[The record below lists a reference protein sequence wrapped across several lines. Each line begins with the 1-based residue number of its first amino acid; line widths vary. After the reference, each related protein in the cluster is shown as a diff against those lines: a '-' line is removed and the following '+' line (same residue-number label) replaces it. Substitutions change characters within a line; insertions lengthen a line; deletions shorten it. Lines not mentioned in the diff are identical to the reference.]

1 MSTNRRDFIKNSL
14 VTGLFTAGVG
24 FGPLIKK
31 GYATPAKKVEFGTC
45 KSVKVT
51 CISETAWFDPAIM
64 LHDIQSTGGAMV
76 SSYAHPWTQSNI
88 GGYAAL
94 IEVEQLDGTMHNI
107 LMDACWTQ
115 EWADYSFHKVGVDKM
130 LEDKKIDI
138 LVITHEHHDH
148 YWGLKSV
155 LKRYEDIPIIFPN
168 TFYPE
173 GKLLMDGKYKNDIA
187 MVENDIPAKGE
198 RIELGPDQPYKLFD
212 GVLVKMYDLPIMN
225 RVRGE
230 QNLYFNIK
238 DKGILCVSGC
248 CHMGILNMLKWAQRN
263 IEGFKP
269 YAAYGGLHI
278 AAFENWDPKFVDI
291 IRGVKRMGLEK
302 LACNHCAGWVWAQK
316 AHDMGL
322 PIVLGSDKYKEYKR
336 LPVTGEG
343 AKENVFMRNGDVHL
357 FSA

>member
-1 MSTNRRDFIKNSL
+1 MTSKRRDFLKGAL
-14 VTGLFTAGVG
+14 VTSLFTAGGG

-31 GYATPAKKVEFGTC
+31 GYAARAPKVEFGMC

-64 LHDIQSTGGAMV
+64 LKDIQDTGGAMV

-94 IEVEQLDGTMHNI
+94 IEVEQLDGTVHNI
-107 LMDACWTQ
+107 LMDTCWTQ
-115 EWADYSFHKVGVDKM
+115 SWADYSFHKVGVDKM
-130 LEDKKIDI
+130 LEDKRIDV

-155 LKRYEDIPIIFPN
+155 LKRYQDIPIVFPN

-173 GKLLMDGKYKNDIA
+173 GKALMEGKYKNDIA
-187 MVENDIPAKGE
+187 MVENDIPATGE
-198 RIELGPDQPYKLFD
+198 RLELGPDKPFKLYD
-212 GVLVKMYDLPIMN
+212 GVLVKMYDIPIMN

-248 CHMGILNMLKWAQRN
+248 CHMGIMNMLKWAQRN

-269 YAAYGGLHI
+269 YAVYGGLHI
-278 AAFENWDPKFVDI
+278 AAFENWDPKFDDI
-291 IRGVKRMGLEK
+291 IRGVKNMKLEE
-302 LACNHCAGWVWAQK
+302 LACNHCAGWIWAQK
-316 AHDMGL
+316 AHAQGL
-322 PIVLGSDKYKEYKR
+322 PIVLGSDKYKEYER
-336 LPVTGEG
+336 LPVVGEG
-343 AKENVFMRNGDVHL
+343 AKDNVFMRNGDVHL

>member
-1 MSTNRRDFIKNSL
+1 MSITRRDFLKGAGI
-14 VTGLFTAGVG
+14 AGVATLVPAIP
-24 FGPLIKK
+24 PLIRK
-31 GYATPAKKVEFGTC
+31 GYAAAPQKLDFGYC

-51 CISETAWFDPAIM
+51 CISETAWFDPARM
-64 LHDIQSTGGAMV
+64 LKDIQDTGGAMV
-76 SSYAHPWTQSNI
+76 SSYAHPWTQTNI

-94 IEVEQLDGTMHNI
+94 LEVTQLDDSKHTI

-115 EWADYSFHKVGVDKM
+115 EWADYSFNKAGVDTL
-130 LEDKKIDI
+130 LEEKKIDVM
-138 LVITHEHHDH
+138 VITHEHHDH

-155 LKRYEDIPIIFPN
+155 LKRYQNIPIVFPN

-173 GKLLMDGKYKNDIA
+173 GKALMEGKYKNDVA
-187 MVENDIPAKGE
+187 MVENDIPATGE
-198 RIELGPDQPYKLFD
+198 RIELGPDKPYKLFD

-248 CHMGILNMLKWAQRN
+248 CHMGIMNMLKWAERN
-263 IEGFKP
+263 IDGFKP

-278 AAFENWDPKFVDI
+278 AAFENWDPKFDDI
-291 IRGVKRMGLEK
+291 IRGVKRMNLEK

-316 AHDMGL
+316 AHESGV
-322 PIVLGSDKYKEYKR
+322 PIVLGTDTYKSYKT
-336 LPVTGEG
+336 LPVIGQG
-343 AKENVFMRNGDVHL
+343 AKDNVFMRNGDVHL
-357 FSA
+357 FG